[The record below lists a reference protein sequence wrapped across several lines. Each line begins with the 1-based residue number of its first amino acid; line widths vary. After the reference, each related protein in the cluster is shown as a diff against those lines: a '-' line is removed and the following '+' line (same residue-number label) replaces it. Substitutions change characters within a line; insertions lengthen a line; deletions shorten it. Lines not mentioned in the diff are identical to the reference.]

1 MAHRTFVASE
11 DVLARTVGDEVVLL
25 HLSTEKYLGLSGSA
39 AAMWL
44 SLLERGTIEGALAV
58 LVEQFDVSEEI
69 LRADLERFADEL
81 VGRGLLHG

>member
-1 MAHRTFVASE
+1 MAPRSFVASD

-25 HLSTEKYLGLSGSA
+25 QLSTEKYLGLSGSA

-44 SLLERGTIEGALAV
+44 SLLERGTIEGALAD
-58 LVEQFDVSEEI
+58 LVEQFDAGEDV

-81 VGRGLLHG
+81 VERGLLRG